1 MMMNLKNLRGCGTAL
16 VTPFNANGQ
25 LDEAAL
31 QRLVDFQIKEGIDF
45 LVPCGTTGESAT
57 LTMAE
62 HLRVVE
68 MVVQQ
73 AKGRVPVIAG
83 AGGNNTA
90 HVIEMAKRIESLGVE
105 GLLSVTPY
113 YNKPTQAGLLAHYR
127 AFAEAVKLP
136 IIVYNVPG
144 RTSTNLLPDT
154 VVKLSA
160 IDNII
165 GIKEAC
171 GDINQI
177 TELAVKIR
185 PDFKLLSG
193 DDALTLPII
202 ALGGVGVISVI
213 SNQAPKMMTELTRLC
228 LEGQLEAART
238 LQRRLYTLMKLN
250 FIETNP
256 IPVKAGLA
264 MMGLIEES
272 YRLPLVPMSEE
283 NRRKLRNAMEE
294 LKLVAKD

>member
-1 MMMNLKNLRGCGTAL
+1 MINLQNLHGCGTAL
-16 VTPFNANGQ
+16 VTPFKADGR

-31 QRLVDFQIKEGIDF
+31 AKLVDFQISEGIDF
-45 LVPCGTTGESAT
+45 LVPGGTTGESAT
-57 LTMAE
+57 MTMAE

-68 MVVQQ
+68 LVAQR

-90 HVIEMAKRIESLGVE
+90 HVIEMAKRIESLGVD

-127 AFAEAVKLP
+127 VLAEAVKLP

-171 GDINQI
+171 GDVNQI
-177 TELAVKIR
+177 TELAMKI
-185 PDFKLLSG
+185 PLDFKLLSG
-193 DDALTLPII
+193 DDALALPII

-213 SNQAPKMMTELTRLC
+213 SNQAPKMMVELTRQC
-228 LEGQLEAART
+228 LEGKFEAARV
-238 LQRRLYTLMKLN
+238 LQRKLYNLMKLN

-272 YRLPLVPMSEE
+272 YRLPLVPMAEE
-283 NRRKLRNAMEE
+283 NRKKLRDAM
-294 LKLVAKD
+294 LGLGIVRS

>member
-1 MMMNLKNLRGCGTAL
+1 MNLKDLHGCGTAL
-16 VTPFNANGQ
+16 VTPFTTDGK
-25 LDEAAL
+25 LDEKGV
-31 QRLVDFQIKEGIDF
+31 QRLVDFQISEGIDF

-57 LTMAE
+57 LTLAE

-68 MVVQQ
+68 IVVQRAQ
-73 AKGRVPVIAG
+73 GRVPVIAG

-90 HVIEMAKRIESLGVE
+90 QVIEMARKIERLGAH

-113 YNKPTQAGLLAHYR
+113 YNKPTQAGLLEHYR
-127 AFAEAVKLP
+127 AVAQAVKLP

-160 IDNII
+160 IPNII

-177 TELAVKIR
+177 TELAMKI
-185 PDFKLLSG
+185 PPGFKIFSG

-202 ALGGVGVISVI
+202 ALGGCGVVSVI
-213 SNQAPKMMTELTRLC
+213 SNQAPKMMVELTNLC
-228 LEGQLEAART
+228 LAGKFEAAQAF
-238 LQRRLYTLMKLN
+238 QRRLYALMKLN

-264 MMGLIEES
+264 MMGLIEEN

-283 NRRKLRNAMEE
+283 NKHRLRAAMAE
-294 LKLVAKD
+294 LRLVQS

>member
-1 MMMNLKNLRGCGTAL
+1 MPNLKNLHGCGTAL
-16 VTPFNANGQ
+16 VTPFKADGQ
-25 LDEAAL
+25 LDEPAL
-31 QRLVDFQIKEGIDF
+31 TKLVDFQINEGIDF

-57 LTMAE
+57 MTMAE

-68 MVVQQ
+68 IVVQQ

-90 HVIEMAKRIESLGVE
+90 HVIEMAKRIESLGVD

-127 AFAEAVKLP
+127 ALAEAVKLP
-136 IIVYNVPG
+136 MIVYNVPG

-154 VVKLSA
+154 VVKLCA

-177 TELAVKIR
+177 TELAMKI
-185 PDFKLLSG
+185 PPEFKLLSG

-213 SNQAPKMMTELTRLC
+213 SNQAPKMMAELTRLC
-228 LEGQLEAART
+228 LEGKFEVARA
-238 LQRRLYTLMKLN
+238 LQRKLYNLMKLN

-272 YRLPLVPMSEE
+272 YRLPLVPMAAE
-283 NRRKLRNAMEE
+283 NRQKLRNALVE
-294 LKLVAKD
+294 LGLVRA